1 MKQNHMLNIRFD
13 VVLGVNRHYML
24 RFPPSPPVG
33 DSTSPATFREGGTLG
48 KAHRVLFFPGSE
60 I

>member
-24 RFPPSPPVG
+24 RFFFFPLVG

-48 KAHRVLFFPGSE
+48 KAHSVLFFPGSE

>member
-1 MKQNHMLNIRFD
+1 MLNIRFD

-24 RFPPSPPVG
+24 RFFFPPLVG
-33 DSTSPATFREGGTLG
+33 DSTSPATFREGRTLG
-48 KAHRVLFFPGSE
+48 KAQRVLFFPGTE

>member
-24 RFPPSPPVG
+24 RFFFPPLVG

-48 KAHRVLFFPGSE
+48 KAQRVLFFPGTE

>member
-1 MKQNHMLNIRFD
+1 MLNIRFD

-24 RFPPSPPVG
+24 RFFFFPLVG